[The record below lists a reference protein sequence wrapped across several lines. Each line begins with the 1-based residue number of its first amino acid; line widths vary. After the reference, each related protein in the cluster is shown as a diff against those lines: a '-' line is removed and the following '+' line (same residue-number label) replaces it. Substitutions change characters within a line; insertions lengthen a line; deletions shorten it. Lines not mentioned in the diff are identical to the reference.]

1 MVNLHKD
8 CVKVIRCNLFKV
20 TRSEGWKK
28 LKLSTQRE
36 VKEGA
41 LFSGLSDSGE
51 NSSGK
56 RRSVPSSLQ
65 ASARPST
72 MRSFQRA
79 ETESRTTGRGRGNS
93 ASDRSSQQSRPTSGR
108 SSRNSIGLAPTNMRP
123 SSGRPSTDGRGV
135 RSVRGKIS
143 SATSSDS
150 GKRPSSSQASMPSR
164 SSRASS
170 SLSRSSDRNSLPNSR
185 SYQNSSASGHRE
197 TSKTSS
203 QSSHQHTL
211 TSSNGTR
218 SLWTQSSSNARP
230 SSAPS
235 SSGAIRKV
243 PLVSRPPVPKGTNRD
258 INNTSS
264 KRIVRDKL
272 FSVQGCGAQA
282 KKGPSASNSRVC
294 RQQVS
299 ENVKA
304 TTNSFKANKPSKAK
318 GTSSQENLKQDLK
331 NGPEASNEPGLREH
345 VHSKDDDVGR
355 TRKMEEVSD
364 NIKKNDISLE
374 ELKDGVQSI
383 TSEEQKQS
391 NTSSTL
397 TRGEEG
403 SLPLNETADE
413 NVSRSLDDDSVEN
426 AEVNDSL
433 ELD

>member
-1 MVNLHKD
+1 
-8 CVKVIRCNLFKV
+8 
-20 TRSEGWKK
+20 
-28 LKLSTQRE
+28 
-36 VKEGA
+36 
-41 LFSGLSDSGE
+41 
-51 NSSGK
+51 
-56 RRSVPSSLQ
+56 
-65 ASARPST
+65 

-203 QSSHQHTL
+203 QSSHRHTV

-282 KKGPSASNSRVC
+282 KKGPSVSNSRVC

-304 TTNSFKANKPSKAK
+304 TTNSFKANKPSKVK

-331 NGPEASNEPGLREH
+331 NGPEANNEPGLREH
-345 VHSKDDDVGR
+345 VHSNDDDVGR

-383 TSEEQKQS
+383 SSEEQKQS

-403 SLPLNETADE
+403 SLPLNEIADE